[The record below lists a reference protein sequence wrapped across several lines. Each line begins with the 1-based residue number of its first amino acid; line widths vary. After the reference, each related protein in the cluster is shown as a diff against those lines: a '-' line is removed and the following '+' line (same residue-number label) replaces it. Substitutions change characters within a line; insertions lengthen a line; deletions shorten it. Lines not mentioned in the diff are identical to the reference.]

1 MRARKWHNEESAD
14 LELVNLQSGSTDLS
28 ASYRVST
35 ATKHTYLWRGDI
47 SFICYKCN
55 EASKSQ
61 LI

>member
-35 ATKHTYLWRGDI
+35 AKHTYLWRGEI
-47 SFICYKCN
+47 VLFVINAMKLVN
-55 EASKSQ
+55 HN
-61 LI
+61 